1 MVTPTYPP
9 QATCGWFLWPLRS
22 AQRYMRQDCMH
33 LPPHPALPPSSDL
46 QASKQVPPRA
56 RAQHPR
62 HLCLMA
68 CLMLSRSGSS
78 EQTEVLTLLG
88 APGAPGHSS
97 SSALPAAASPGVQP
111 ERRGGPGSYPA
122 PGTPLF
128 LLAGSCPDARTLR
141 PGVEAAVLWGRGM
154 AVWPQRVGGRGETQ
168 REKHGCNKGPLI
180 GCLQHVLQPGY
191 TALTGIEPRTL

>member
-9 QATCGWFLWPLRS
+9 QATRGWFPWPLTR
-22 AQRYMRQDCMH
+22 AQRYVCQDRMH

-46 QASKQVPPRA
+46 QASEQVPPRA

-68 CLMLSRSGSS
+68 CLMLTRSGSS

-97 SSALPAAASPGVQP
+97 SSALPAAASPGVQL

-128 LLAGSCPDARTLR
+128 FLAGFLPRCPNPAPWVAAR
-141 PGVEAAVLWGRGM
+141 PGVEAAVLCCGCAASESGRK
-154 AVWPQRVGGRGETQ
+154 GRDTKGETW
-168 REKHGCNKGPLI
+168 L
-180 GCLQHVLQPGY
+180 
-191 TALTGIEPRTL
+191 